1 MQRRAADAVSRP
13 DQTAGSAADEPRLPR
28 AQRTV
33 HRRSAP
39 VPLRVVSQRVPPGET
54 DAPVPTAVAGVPA
67 TGAVAALQEAPLP
80 SPDVV
85 GLPVRRPDTLPVRT
99 HPFGRLLALVRG
111 RRRAEAGRHRP
122 DTIPSRGWSMFAPQ
136 RRSRRR
142 FGVRR

>member
-1 MQRRAADAVSRP
+1 MSRP
-13 DQTAGSAADEPRLPR
+13 EQPGDEPRLPR

-39 VPLRVVSQRVPPGET
+39 VPLRVVSQRLPVGTAVVDPPS
-54 DAPVPTAVAGVPA
+54 APVPTAVAGMPA
-67 TGAVAALQEAPLP
+67 TGAVATLQQAPLP
-80 SPDVV
+80 SPEVV
-85 GLPVRRPDTLPVRT
+85 GLPVRANRAPVLDGRRPLS
-99 HPFGRLLALVRG
+99 RLLALIRS
-111 RRRAEAGRHRP
+111 RRRVGAGRHRP